1 MVSMVVI
8 VIVNDAMMI
17 VADDLAKD
25 NRVYLP
31 SPPKEVV
38 FLLEDF
44 QGLILTAV
52 LLMCQLRR
60 TVLAG
65 DQHHQSQLQLHP
77 SVVQG

>member
-1 MVSMVVI
+1 MVVI
-8 VIVNDAMMI
+8 VIVNGATMI
-17 VADDLAKD
+17 VADDLVKD

-31 SPPKEVV
+31 SPLKEVV

-44 QGLILTAV
+44 QESILTAA

-65 DQHHQSQLQLHP
+65 DQHHRSQFQLHL
-77 SVVQG
+77 SVVQD